1 MLKKSFPF
9 SNDYSNVSVKVLD
22 AQSCPALCNPMDCSP
37 PGSSV
42 QGILQVRIL
51 EWVAIASSRG
61 SSRPRDQTQVSC
73 IAGRFFTV
81 WVTREAPLKCQGQ
94 EEKATE
100 VRMLECSSTR
110 ESSAVEQSVVIDF

>member
-42 QGILQVRIL
+42 QGILQVRML
-51 EWVAIASSRG
+51 EWVAIASSGG